1 MLSRRQTLMAL
12 AAGFAS
18 QAYAQR
24 TSDYPTKPI
33 KIIVPF
39 PAGGGGDILAR
50 LTLSKLAQ
58 ELGQSVVFENIGG
71 AGGNVGVSN
80 GSRAAADGYT
90 LVYGTN
96 GTHAIN
102 QTLYKNPGFDP
113 IKDFEPITRLSR
125 IAALLVVRPGLQVKS
140 MK

>member
-24 TSDYPTKPI
+24 STTDYPTKPI

-58 ELGQSVVFENIGG
+58 ELGQSIVFENIGG
-71 AGGNVGVSN
+71 AGGNVGVST
-80 GSRAAADGYT
+80 GSLSLGFQK
-90 LVYGTN
+90 LPLCW
-96 GTHAIN
+96 
-102 QTLYKNPGFDP
+102 LYD
-113 IKDFEPITRLSR
+113 L
-125 IAALLVVRPGLQVKS
+125 ACKS
-140 MK
+140 SP

>member
-24 TSDYPTKPI
+24 SSDYPTKPI

-90 LVYGTN
+90 LVHGTN
-96 GTHAIN
+96 GTHAIIKRF
-102 QTLYKNPGFDP
+102 TKILASIPSKISNPSHDSQ
-113 IKDFEPITRLSR
+113 E
-125 IAALLVVRPGLQVKS
+125 LQPC
-140 MK
+140 

>member
-1 MLSRRQTLMAL
+1 MAL

-24 TSDYPTKPI
+24 STTDYPTKPI

-80 GSRAAADGYT
+80 GSRAAAEVT
-90 LVYGTN
+90 PWCMAPMARMPSIKRFTRTRASIPSKIL
-96 GTHAIN
+96 
-102 QTLYKNPGFDP
+102 NP
-113 IKDFEPITRLSR
+113 SR
-125 IAALLVVRPGLQVKS
+125 VFPELLPYWLFGLACK
-140 MK
+140 

>member
-24 TSDYPTKPI
+24 STTDYPTKPI

-58 ELGQSVVFENIGG
+58 ELGQSIVFENIGG

-96 GTHAIN
+96 CRFVGCTTWPASQVHERIIDRA
-102 QTLYKNPGFDP
+102 QEKSWQVFL
-113 IKDFEPITRLSR
+113 RLGR
-125 IAALLVVRPGLQVKS
+125 QWHHVTFGR
-140 MK
+140 